1 MGFFKN
7 PSKMSPA
14 ELVEQYERETDSKQR
29 KRIAKEVI
37 RRSEEADKS
46 LTERLGTQ
54 GEDD

>member
-14 ELVEQYERETDSKQR
+14 ELVEQYERETDSNQR

-37 RRSEEADKS
+37 KRSAEADKP